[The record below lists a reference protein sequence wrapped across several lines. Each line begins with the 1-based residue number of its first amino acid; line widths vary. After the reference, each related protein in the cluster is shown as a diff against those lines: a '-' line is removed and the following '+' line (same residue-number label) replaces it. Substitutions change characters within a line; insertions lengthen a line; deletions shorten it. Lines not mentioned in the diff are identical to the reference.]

1 MVKFH
6 PCLSYGKPMEEKLP
20 FSYMNESVY
29 ERKGPL
35 EIRHFGS
42 FYILLKSQQS
52 EFFFLLKLFQAFGFG
67 RSLNCSVLTHHVRV
81 GQLRTTLLQHREVN
95 CHFWP
100 ESEGTNC
107 AWAESWLLESKHSVM
122 DGTTSEYC
130 RRLFTDHLR
139 APGQLKEEKWIRP
152 W

>member
-1 MVKFH
+1 MVNLWKRNI
-6 PCLSYGKPMEEKLP
+6 LSATWMSPFTSVRGLWKLD
-20 FSYMNESVY
+20 
-29 ERKGPL
+29 
-35 EIRHFGS
+35 
-42 FYILLKSQQS
+42 ILGASTFFWNPNNLN
-52 EFFFLLKLFQAFGFG
+52 FFFLLKLFQAFGFG